1 MKEFHTSTWYL
12 GTEMPYYEKGIQ
24 EESPPRGYSPIYV
37 NYLGRHGSRYV
48 TSPNQ
53 AEVLYSTLDE
63 ADSRNQLT
71 QSGCILKKQIGDF
84 LALSEGKYG
93 LLTPL
98 GVKEEQ
104 GIARR
109 MYERFPQIFGREVRA
124 VSTYVTRAKQS
135 MEAFLE
141 ELAKYTPSNNFV
153 ALSNG
158 EIDPILRF
166 FDLNLAY
173 LNYKEKGKWKDSLRK
188 FEERKNLSMPFMA
201 QFFKS
206 SYKLRQ
212 EEALELGTSLY
223 TIYANTFNLTVDLGL
238 NRYFDDKILYYYWEN
253 ANLRN
258 FLEKGPSYR
267 GEDLPTNIAFALLE
281 DFLKTS
287 EQALQTGN
295 VSADLRFAHAET
307 LIPFA
312 SLLKLCCCSKQT
324 DHISKVAK
332 IWCDSQVAPM
342 AGNIQWIFYKSS
354 HQGTILVKMLYNEE
368 VMTLPIRPYCK
379 PYYLWEDVKAFYWY
393 VISKLHIPQVGSI
406 TEQVKYYTVR

>member
-12 GTEMPYYEKGIQ
+12 GTEMPYYKKGIP
-24 EESPPRGYSPIYV
+24 EESPPRGYYPIYV
-37 NYLGRHGSRYV
+37 NHLGRHGSRYV

-53 AEVLYSTLDE
+53 AEVLYGTLDE

-188 FEERKNLSMPFMA
+188 FEERKNISMPLWRSF
-201 QFFKS
+201 
-206 SYKLRQ
+206 
-212 EEALELGTSLY
+212 
-223 TIYANTFNLTVDLGL
+223 L
-238 NRYFDDKILYYYWEN
+238 NR
-253 ANLRN
+253 
-258 FLEKGPSYR
+258 
-267 GEDLPTNIAFALLE
+267 
-281 DFLKTS
+281 
-287 EQALQTGN
+287 
-295 VSADLRFAHAET
+295 
-307 LIPFA
+307 
-312 SLLKLCCCSKQT
+312 
-324 DHISKVAK
+324 
-332 IWCDSQVAPM
+332 
-342 AGNIQWIFYKSS
+342 
-354 HQGTILVKMLYNEE
+354 
-368 VMTLPIRPYCK
+368 
-379 PYYLWEDVKAFYWY
+379 
-393 VISKLHIPQVGSI
+393 VIS
-406 TEQVKYYTVR
+406 